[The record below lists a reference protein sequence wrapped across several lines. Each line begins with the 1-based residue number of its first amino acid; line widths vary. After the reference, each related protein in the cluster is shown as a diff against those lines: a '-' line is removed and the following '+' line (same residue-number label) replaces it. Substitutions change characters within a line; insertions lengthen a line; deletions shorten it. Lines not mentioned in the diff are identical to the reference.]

1 MSVTDPADKPIL
13 LVDDDE
19 ELTALLTDYLGKQ
32 GYRVEA
38 AGKGPAGLQRA
49 RSGDH
54 SLMVLDIMLPGMD
67 GFEVIKEL
75 RKTSALPVIMLT
87 ARGDDVDRIVG
98 LELGADDYLP
108 KPFNPREL
116 VARIKAVLRR
126 TEAAPAHPR
135 PAAPLGS
142 GRLTFGD
149 LGIDPEG
156 YRAYLGGREIDLT
169 ENTTFTSCYSIP
181 ASLPQNIPSIP
192 IGRPIANTQTY
203 VLDSHLKPVPIGI
216 PGELYIG
223 GEGLARGYWN
233 QPDLTAER
241 FIPDPFSP
249 HQPVRLY
256 RTGDLT
262 RYRHD
267 GTLEFLGR
275 GDYQVKLRG
284 FRIELGEI
292 ETILRQHRGVKDAI
306 VLCREDT
313 PGDKKLVAYVVPIT
327 RISHHH

>member
-1 MSVTDPADKPIL
+1 MTVTDPADKPIL

-38 AGKGPAGLQRA
+38 AGEGPAGLQRA

-126 TEAAPAHPR
+126 TEAAPADPR

-169 ENTTFTSCYSIP
+169 AIEFALLRELAQAAGRVLSRDTLLDRVRGREFEAFDRSIDVH
-181 ASLPQNIPSIP
+181 I
-192 IGRPIANTQTY
+192 
-203 VLDSHLKPVPIGI
+203 SHLRQKLGDDPRRP
-216 PGELYIG
+216 
-223 GEGLARGYWN
+223 
-233 QPDLTAER
+233 R
-241 FIPDPFSP
+241 FIKT
-249 HQPVRLY
+249 VRSVGY
-256 RTGDLT
+256 VFIAEE
-262 RYRHD
+262 
-267 GTLEFLGR
+267 TLG
-275 GDYQVKLRG
+275 
-284 FRIELGEI
+284 
-292 ETILRQHRGVKDAI
+292 
-306 VLCREDT
+306 
-313 PGDKKLVAYVVPIT
+313 
-327 RISHHH
+327 